1 MPVLKDI
8 REYKVFQSYFRDV
21 ASRVLNTAVFLGARP
36 HIFRSNKILC
46 TFFSGWRESIF
57 SIVINGLI
65 FHFGSGANTK
75 ECCKKISV
83 ISCHSDRRKCLGC
96 LALNNF

>member
-1 MPVLKDI
+1 MQILKDI

-21 ASRVLNTAVFLGARP
+21 ASRVLNTAVLGARHQILGP
-36 HIFRSNKILC
+36 NKTLC
-46 TFFSGWRESIF
+46 PFFSGWRESIF

-65 FHFGSGANTK
+65 FHFGSEANTE

-83 ISCHSDRRKCLGC
+83 INCHSNRRKCLGY
-96 LALNNF
+96 LALNNL